1 MAQMKIYYDDAVDAL
16 YLKLGED
23 APEGV
28 VEIYEGI
35 QLDQASNG
43 KIVGIEILNA
53 SEKIDIKTILSYS
66 LELDKNVL
74 TRSVA

>member
-35 QLDQASNG
+35 HLDQASNG